1 MLLRNSYWDLV
12 HVSHASTKV
21 VAMPP
26 AVRDRAQAR
35 RTAAGATPLPH
46 RRYTVF
52 SDNHVLTFYCAAFGI
67 ILTVWFRHGGF
78 GNLFNG
84 AILASTSVTQ
94 LTGIAASFAGL
105 AGLTL
110 AGRPLAIEHRYGLD
124 RVFIWHRI
132 LGETMAVLVGLHA
145 VAGVFAWGLD
155 IGFATAIV
163 DLTGRETY
171 MALAFVGALIIG
183 AVTITSLRSIRRHMS
198 YETWYFIHLLAYA
211 GFAMSF
217 GHEIV
222 WGDLFAGDA
231 LSRGLWIALHVG
243 VGVMLIRGRWGR
255 LIVATLRPM
264 HIAETRKLNDNTTE
278 IRLAGGGLH
287 KMVGDA
293 GQFVIVRPLAKGL
306 WWQAHPFSLSAAPT
320 TDGLKISV
328 KSLGDASQS
337 IGALARGTRVVVE
350 GPFGAFTPRAIEDR
364 KVLFIV
370 GGIGVAPVKAM
381 LERLDRKH
389 QPIVLYRASRHDD
402 LVYANELRGMARD
415 LGGELMTLVGPTATL
430 AVKDPFSGK
439 VLRKA
444 IPDLNERVT
453 LLCGPERLLW
463 AGRAGLREA
472 GVLPEDIHFEQ
483 PWW

>member
-1 MLLRNSYWDLV
+1 MPADL
-12 HVSHASTKV
+12 
-21 VAMPP
+21 
-26 AVRDRAQAR
+26 RDRAEVR
-35 RTAAGATPLPH
+35 HVAAGGQPLPH
-46 RRYTVF
+46 RRYTIF
-52 SDNHVLTFYCAAFGI
+52 TDNHLLSFFSATFGV
-67 ILTVWFRHGGF
+67 ILTVWLRHGGF
-78 GNLFNG
+78 GNLTKG
-84 AILASTSVTQ
+84 AIPAATSLTQ
-94 LTGIAASFAGL
+94 LTGICASFAGL
-105 AGLTL
+105 AGLAL

-132 LGETMAVLVGLHA
+132 LGETMAVLVGVHVVTA
-145 VAGVFAWGLD
+145 VFSWGLD
-155 IGFATAIV
+155 AGFGAAII
-163 DLTGRETY
+163 DLTGRDSY

-183 AVTITSLRSIRRHMS
+183 AVTISSLRSIRRQMS

-211 GFAMSF
+211 GFAISF
-217 GHEIV
+217 SHEIV
-222 WGDLFAGDA
+222 WGELFADDA
-231 LSRGLWIALHVG
+231 FSRWLWIALHVG

-255 LIVATLRPM
+255 LIAATLRPL
-264 HIAETRKLNDNTTE
+264 HVAETRKLNDNTTE
-278 IRLAGGGLH
+278 IRLAGGTLH
-287 KMVGDA
+287 KMIGDA

-328 KSLGDASQS
+328 KSLGDGSAA
-337 IGALARGTRVVVE
+337 IGQLPRGTRIAVE
-350 GPFGAFTPRAIEDR
+350 GPFGAFTTRAIDDR

-381 LERLDRKH
+381 LERLDSRH

-402 LVYANELRGMARD
+402 LVYANELRAMARE

-430 AVKDPFSGK
+430 ATKDPFSGK

-444 IPDLNERVT
+444 IPDLTDRVA

-472 GVLPEDIHFEQ
+472 GVSSTDIHFEQ

>member
-1 MLLRNSYWDLV
+1 
-12 HVSHASTKV
+12 
-21 VAMPP
+21 MP
-26 AVRDRAQAR
+26 ADVRDRALAR
-35 RTAAGATPLPH
+35 RSTSGAQPLQPH
-46 RRYTVF
+46 RYTIF
-52 SDNHVLTFYCAAFGI
+52 SDNHLLSFFCAAFGVV
-67 ILTVWFRHGGF
+67 LTVWIRHNGID
-78 GNLFNG
+78 NLTDG
-84 AILASTSVTQ
+84 ALPSATSLTQ

-105 AGLTL
+105 AGLAL

-132 LGETMAVLVGLHA
+132 LGETMAVLVGVHV
-145 VAGVFAWGLD
+145 VAGVFAWGL
-155 IGFATAIV
+155 GSGYGAAII
-163 DLTGRETY
+163 DLTGRDSY

-183 AVTITSLRSIRRHMS
+183 AVTITSLRSIRRQMS
-198 YETWYFIHLLAYA
+198 YETWYFIHLLAYG
-211 GFAMSF
+211 GFVISF

-222 WGDLFAGDA
+222 WGELFADDA
-231 LSRGLWIALHVG
+231 FSRWLWIALHVG
-243 VGVMLIRGRWGR
+243 VGIMLIRGRWGR
-255 LIVATLRPM
+255 LIVGAMRPL
-264 HIAETRKLNDNTTE
+264 HIAETRALNNNTTE
-278 IRLAGGGLH
+278 LRLAGGGLH

-293 GQFVIVRPLAKGL
+293 GQFVIVRPMAKGL
-306 WWQAHPFSLSAAPT
+306 WWQAHPFSLSSAPT

-328 KSLGDASQS
+328 KSLGDASTA
-337 IGALARGTRVVVE
+337 IGRLPRGTRMIVE

-381 LERLDRKH
+381 LERLDSRH

-402 LVYANELRGMARD
+402 LVYAKELGRMARD
-415 LGGELMTLVGPTATL
+415 LGGELLTLVGHTATL
-430 AVKDPFSGK
+430 AVKDPLSGN

-444 IPDLNERVT
+444 IPDLTDRVA

-472 GVLPEDIHFEQ
+472 GVAADDIHFEQ

>member
-1 MLLRNSYWDLV
+1 
-12 HVSHASTKV
+12 
-21 VAMPP
+21 MPA
-26 AVRDRAQAR
+26 AVRDRAQTR
-35 RTAAGATPLPH
+35 RTTPGGKPLQR

-52 SDNHVLTFYCAAFGI
+52 SDNHVLSFYCAAVGV

-78 GNLFNG
+78 GNLTQG
-84 AILASTSVTQ
+84 AVPSATSLAQ

-110 AGRPLAIEHRYGLD
+110 AGRPLAIERRYGLD

-132 LGETMAVLVGLHA
+132 LGETMAVLVGVH
-145 VAGVFAWGLD
+145 VVTSVFAWGLD
-155 IGFATAIV
+155 LGFPSAIV
-163 DLTGRETY
+163 DLTGRDSY

-183 AVTITSLRSIRRHMS
+183 VVTVSSLRSIRRQMS

-211 GFAMSF
+211 GFVISF
-217 GHEIV
+217 SHEIV
-222 WGDLFAGDA
+222 WGELFANDA
-231 LSRGLWIALHVG
+231 FSRWLWIALHVG

-255 LIVATLRPM
+255 FLVAALNPL

-278 IRLAGGGLH
+278 LRLAGGGLH
-287 KMVGDA
+287 KMIGDA

-320 TDGLKISV
+320 TDGLRISV
-328 KSLGDASQS
+328 KALGDASAS
-337 IGALARGTRVVVE
+337 IGRLPRGTRMVVE
-350 GPFGAFTPRAIEDR
+350 GPFGACTPQTIDDR

-381 LERLDRKH
+381 LERLDRRH

-402 LVYANELRGMARD
+402 LVYANELRGMARE

-444 IPDLNERVT
+444 IPDLTERVAV
-453 LLCGPERLLW
+453 LCGPERLLW

-472 GVLPEDIHFEQ
+472 GVASEDIHFEQ

>member
-1 MLLRNSYWDLV
+1 
-12 HVSHASTKV
+12 
-21 VAMPP
+21 MP
-26 AVRDRAQAR
+26 ADVRDRVRAR
-35 RTAAGATPLPH
+35 YPETAAKPLPR
-46 RRYTVF
+46 RRYTIF
-52 SDNHVLTFYCAAFGI
+52 SDNHLLSFFSAAFGV

-78 GNLFNG
+78 GALFDG
-84 AILASTSVTQ
+84 AAPAATSLTQ

-105 AGLTL
+105 AGLAL

-132 LGETMAVLVGLHA
+132 LGETMAVLVGIHV
-145 VAGVFAWGLD
+145 VAGVFAWG
-155 IGFATAIV
+155 IGTGFGPAII
-163 DLTGRETY
+163 DLTGRESY

-183 AVTITSLRSIRRHMS
+183 TVTITSLRSIRRRMA

-217 GHEIV
+217 SHEIV
-222 WGDLFAGDA
+222 WGELFSDDA
-231 LSRGLWIALHVG
+231 FARWLWIALHVG
-243 VGVMLIRGRWGR
+243 VGIMLIRGRWGR
-255 LIVATLRPM
+255 LIVAGLRPLR
-264 HIAETRKLNDNTTE
+264 IAETHKLNDNTTE
-278 IRLAGGGLH
+278 IRLAGGRLNT
-287 KMVGDA
+287 MIGDA
-293 GQFVIVRPLAKGL
+293 GQFVIVRPFAKGL

-320 TDGLKISV
+320 TDGLTISV
-328 KSLGDASQS
+328 KSLGDGSTA
-337 IGALARGTRVVVE
+337 IGDLPTGTRVLVE
-350 GPFGAFTPRAIEDR
+350 GPFGAFTPQALDDR

-381 LERLDRKH
+381 LERLDRRH

-402 LVYANELRGMARD
+402 LVYANELRDMARA

-430 AVKDPFSGK
+430 AIKDPFSGK
-439 VLRKA
+439 VLSKA
-444 IPDLNERVT
+444 IPDLSERVA

-472 GVLPEDIHFEQ
+472 GVASDDIYFEQ

>member
-1 MLLRNSYWDLV
+1 MS
-12 HVSHASTKV
+12 A
-21 VAMPP
+21 
-26 AVRDRAQAR
+26 AVRDRAQPR
-35 RTAAGATPLPH
+35 HTSPGVPLPR
-46 RRYTVF
+46 RRYTIF
-52 SDNHVLTFYCAAFGI
+52 SDNHLLSFFCAAFGV
-67 ILTVWFRHGGF
+67 ILTVWFRHNGLADLGR
-78 GNLFNG
+78 G
-84 AILASTSVTQ
+84 AIPAATSLTA

-105 AGLTL
+105 AGLAL

-132 LGETMAVLVGLHA
+132 LGETMAVLIGLHV

-155 IGFATAIV
+155 TGFGAAII
-163 DLTGRETY
+163 DLTGRESY

-183 AVTITSLRSIRRHMS
+183 AVTITSLRSIRRQMS
-198 YETWYFIHLLAYA
+198 YETWYFVHLLAYA
-211 GFAMSF
+211 GFAISF
-217 GHEIV
+217 SHEIV
-222 WGDLFAGDA
+222 WGELFSDDA
-231 LSRGLWIALHVG
+231 FSRWMWIALHIG

-255 LIVATLRPM
+255 FVAAAVRPM
-264 HIAETRKLNDNTTE
+264 RIAETNKLNDNATE
-278 IRLAGGGLH
+278 LRLAGGALH

-328 KSLGDASQS
+328 KALGDGSAA
-337 IGALARGTRVVVE
+337 IGRLPVGTRVVVE
-350 GPFGAFTPRAIEDR
+350 GPFGACTPRAIEDR

-370 GGIGVAPVKAM
+370 GGIGVTPVKAM
-381 LERLDRKH
+381 LERLDRRN

-402 LVYANELRGMARD
+402 LIYANELRGMAKA

-439 VLRKA
+439 VLRRA
-444 IPDLNERVT
+444 IPDLSERVA

-472 GVLPEDIHFEQ
+472 GVASEDIHFEQ

>member
-1 MLLRNSYWDLV
+1 
-12 HVSHASTKV
+12 
-21 VAMPP
+21 MPAP
-26 AVRDRAQAR
+26 VRDRAPAR
-35 RTAAGATPLPH
+35 QTHTAGKPLPR
-46 RRYTVF
+46 RRYTLF
-52 SDNHVLTFYCAAFGI
+52 SDNHVLTFYSAAFGI
-67 ILTVWFRHGGF
+67 ILSVWFRHGGF
-78 GNLFNG
+78 GNLFKG
-84 AILASTSVTQ
+84 GVLASTSITQ

-110 AGRPLAIEHRYGLD
+110 AGRPLAVEHRYGLD
-124 RVFIWHRI
+124 RVLIWHRI
-132 LGETMAVLVGLHA
+132 LGETMAVLVGVHV
-145 VAGVFAWGLD
+145 VAGIFAWGLD
-155 IGFATAIV
+155 IGFASAII

-171 MALAFVGALIIG
+171 MALAFVGALLIG
-183 AVTITSLRSIRRHMS
+183 AVTITSLRSIRRQMS
-198 YETWYFIHLLAYA
+198 YETWYFVHLLAYA

-217 GHEIV
+217 SHEIV
-222 WGDLFAGDA
+222 WGGMFANDSF
-231 LSRGLWIALHVG
+231 SRWLWIALHVG

-255 LIVATLRPM
+255 LILAMVHPM
-264 HIAETRKLNDNTTE
+264 HIAEKRRLNNNTTE
-278 IRLAGGGLH
+278 IRLAGGNLH

-293 GQFVIVRPLAKGL
+293 GQFVIVRPLVKGL

-320 TDGLKISV
+320 TAGLKISV

-337 IGALARGTRVVVE
+337 IGMLPRGTRVAVE
-350 GPFGAFTPRAIEDR
+350 GPFGAFTPRAIDDR

-381 LERLDRKH
+381 LERLDRRH
-389 QPIVLYRASRHDD
+389 QPIVLYRASKHDD

-444 IPDLNERVT
+444 IPDLTERVT

-472 GVLPEDIHFEQ
+472 GVPPEDIHFEQ